1 MATQQHA
8 GYGQRGSLGK
18 ILVTVGSVALLADI
32 TFLAVPLERL
42 VERLR
47 YGLFG
52 IVPAL
57 GLSFLNAA
65 RAIAFHQID
74 YFSLISR
81 ILVLFSA
88 MAAIIVGIVLLRS
101 HSARAT
107 GAAPLR
113 ASAFREKE
121 IDNGSSR

>member
-47 YGLFG
+47 DGLFG
-52 IVPAL
+52 FVPAL

-88 MAAIIVGIVLLRS
+88 MAAIIVGIVLL
-101 HSARAT
+101 
-107 GAAPLR
+107 
-113 ASAFREKE
+113 
-121 IDNGSSR
+121 

>member
-47 YGLFG
+47 DGLFG
-52 IVPAL
+52 FVPAL

-74 YFSLISR
+74 VGEIGHGYRLLFLGVARNEDGFEGFGHLILR
-81 ILVLFSA
+81 DLVW
-88 MAAIIVGIVLLRS
+88 RD
-101 HSARAT
+101 R
-107 GAAPLR
+107 R
-113 ASAFREKE
+113 
-121 IDNGSSR
+121 